1 MGFLYYMDPLYL
13 TVAVI
18 SMVIMLIAQVLV
30 KSRFSRYSKV
40 SNSRGMTGRDAAEA
54 VLHANGVTGVSIER
68 CKGSM
73 TDHYDPRSNV
83 IRLSEAVYDSCSI
96 AAVGVAAHEAGHAV
110 QYAENYFPIRVRTAI
125 LPLAQHGP
133 MIGIILMFLGAALSF
148 FGMVVTGLVLFGMTF
163 LFQFA
168 TLPVEFNASHRA
180 LKTITEQGLLNL
192 AEYDGAKNVLTAA
205 ALTYVAAMIQSL
217 LTLLYYAVRL
227 LGNNRRN

>member
-1 MGFLYYMDPLYL
+1 MRFFYYMDPLYL
-13 TVAVI
+13 TVAVV
-18 SMVIMLIAQVLV
+18 SMVIMLIAQTLV

-83 IRLSEAVYDSCSI
+83 IRLSETVYDSCSI

-180 LKTITEQGLLNL
+180 LNTITDQGLLNP
-192 AEYDGAKNVLTAA
+192 AEYDGAKKVLTAA

>member
-1 MGFLYYMDPLYL
+1 MGYFRYMDPLYL
-13 TVAVI
+13 TVAVV
-18 SMVIMLIAQVLV
+18 SMVIMLIAQALV

-83 IRLSEAVYDSCSI
+83 IRLSETVYDSCSI

-180 LKTITEQGLLNL
+180 LNTITEQGLLNP
-192 AEYDGAKNVLTAA
+192 AEYDGAKKVLTAA